1 MKVAIDQKFQEKFE
15 KNPKQ
20 HTEEHADKEERQR
33 PKKDCPHPQGLKQRL
48 AGAGTIEEALGVLCA
63 ASNEER
69 KVRSRVREASTLF
82 GALDALLEFEN
93 LSEEE
98 EEGEYHFNDFQDWE
112 FYVMSEDEGGNTA
125 KATTT
130 DAEENQESTEDE
142 VDKEVRE
149 LNREPKPKKRS
160 KKHAA
165 QVNRPGTSKETCE
178 YEKEK
183 ASCVESQGGVIASPQ
198 RYI

>member
-1 MKVAIDQKFQEKFE
+1 MFLNLAIDPKFQEQFE
-15 KNPKQ
+15 KNPKH
-20 HTEEHADKEERQR
+20 HTEENVDKGERQR

-98 EEGEYHFNDFQDWE
+98 EEGEYHFNDFQECE
-112 FYVMSEDEGGNTA
+112 FYIMSEDEGGNTA
-125 KATTT
+125 KAKTT
-130 DAEENQESTEDE
+130 DAEEIQESTEDE

-165 QVNRPGTSKETCE
+165 QVNRPGTSEETCDD
-178 YEKEK
+178 EKMK
-183 ASCVESQGGVIASPQ
+183 QLAV
-198 RYI
+198 